1 MNESPAIDVAGT
13 IQSTRVVKVLKEDIQ
28 KRGNPT
34 VLLSENGPEFV
45 STTPLAWAAKSG
57 LTNILIELGKP

>member
-1 MNESPAIDVAGT
+1 
-13 IQSTRVVKVLKEDIQ
+13 VLKEDIQ